1 MRIQL
6 VPRAAQVGFLDLPW
20 HQPLEEWESVRLV
33 EVPRGIGRHVVRFV
47 DYSGAFFALK
57 ELPPETARREYRLL
71 RGLAERGIPA
81 VEAVGIVSERGELPE
96 VLLTRYLDF
105 SLPYR
110 IALARKPLPDQLE
123 RLLDAFAQLL
133 VRLHLAGFFWGDCSL
148 SNTLFRRDAGE
159 LAAYL
164 VDAETGEQHARLS
177 DGQRSY
183 DLDIAAENVFGEL
196 LDVEAQLGSALARSP
211 AEPTAPGGKS
221 STPAAFR
228 RVGEGDAATLAAEI
242 RERYER
248 LWAELTAEENF
259 AAGDERRLRARLAR
273 LNELGFDASEI
284 ELVETPNGYRMR
296 LEPGLMEPG
305 FHRRRLLRLTGLD
318 AQENQARRLLA
329 DVDAYRRRL
338 EASAEPPASETA
350 AASRWVAEVFEPA
363 IAAVPRELLGKRDAA
378 EIFHELLEHRWYLSE
393 RAGRELPLEQ
403 AIADYVDSHLRA
415 LPDEKVVLPEGDAYG
430 IGYG

>member
-1 MRIQL
+1 MQL
-6 VPRAAQVGFLDLPW
+6 VPRAAQVDFLDLPW
-20 HQPLEEWESVRLV
+20 HAPLEEWHSGRLV

-47 DYSGAFFALK
+47 DYTGVFFALK
-57 ELPPETARREYRLL
+57 ELPPEVARREYRLL
-71 RGLAERGIPA
+71 RSLAERGIPA
-81 VEAVGIVSERGELPE
+81 VEAVGIVSERGDELPD
-96 VLLTRYLDF
+96 VLITRYLDF

-110 IALARKPLPDQLE
+110 IALARKPLPDQLD

-164 VDAETGEQHARLS
+164 VDAETGELQPRLS
-177 DGQRSY
+177 AGQRSY
-183 DLDIAAENVFGEL
+183 DLDIAQENVFGEL
-196 LDVEAQLGSALARSP
+196 LDVDAELDGEPNEDDPADLADELR
-211 AEPTAPGGKS
+211 A
-221 STPAAFR
+221 
-228 RVGEGDAATLAAEI
+228 
-242 RERYER
+242 RYER
-248 LWAELTAEENF
+248 LWSELTAAEDF
-259 AAGDERRLRARLAR
+259 APGESRLQERLAR
-273 LNELGFDASEI
+273 LNELGFDAAEI
-284 ELVETPNGYRMR
+284 ELEETPSGYRLR

-318 AQENQARRLLA
+318 TQENQARRLLA
-329 DVDAYRRRL
+329 DLDAYRKRL
-338 EASAEPPASETA
+338 AASKNPPASETA

-393 RAGRELPLEQ
+393 RAGREVPLED
-403 AIADYVDSHLRA
+403 AVADYVDTVLRS
-415 LPDEKVVLPEGDAYG
+415 LPDEKVVLAGDDYG

>member
-6 VPRAAQVGFLDLPW
+6 VPRAAHVDFLDLPW
-20 HQPLEEWESVRLV
+20 QQPLEEWESGRLV

-47 DYSGAFFALK
+47 DYAGTFFALK
-57 ELPPETARREYRLL
+57 ELPPAIARREYRLL
-71 RGLAERGIPA
+71 RSLAERGIPV
-81 VEAVGIVSERGELPE
+81 VEAVGIVSERGELPD

-164 VDAETGEQHARLS
+164 VDAETAEQHPRLS

-183 DLDIAAENVFGEL
+183 DLDIASENVFGEL
-196 LDVEAQLGSALARSP
+196 LDVEAQLGD
-211 AEPTAPGGKS
+211 GGGEE
-221 STPAAFR
+221 AA
-228 RVGEGDAATLAAEI
+228 ALAAEI

-248 LWAELTAEENF
+248 LWSELTAEEDF
-259 AAGDERRLRARLAR
+259 AAGDEGRLRARLSR
-273 LNELGFDASEI
+273 LNELGFDASEV
-284 ELVETPNGYRMR
+284 ELVETPSGYRMR

-338 EASAEPPASETA
+338 EASTEPPASETA

-393 RAGRELPLEQ
+393 RAGREVPLEQ
-403 AIADYVDSHLRA
+403 AVADYVDSYLRD
-415 LPDEKVVLPEGDAYG
+415 LPDERIVLPEGDAYG